1 MSEINNKQIENNK
14 DIDVVIAMY
23 KLIECSDNFSKKP
36 RSLYLRYS
44 DESAPENNC
53 DIADF
58 ADNDTTDSLKFQE
71 KIRGRTVY
79 DDTKNVEKMIV
90 MNYLK

>member
-1 MSEINNKQIENNK
+1 
-14 DIDVVIAMY
+14 MY
-23 KLIECSDNFSKKP
+23 KLIECSDNFSKKT
-36 RSLYLRYS
+36 RSLYLRYR

-53 DIADF
+53 DISYF